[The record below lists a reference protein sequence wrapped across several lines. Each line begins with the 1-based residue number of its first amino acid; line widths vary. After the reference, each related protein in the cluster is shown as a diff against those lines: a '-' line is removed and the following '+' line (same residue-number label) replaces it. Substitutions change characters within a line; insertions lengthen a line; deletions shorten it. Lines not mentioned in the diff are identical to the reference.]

1 MKKFILSAAMILPFA
16 AMAQQGFTINGKI
29 GTLNA
34 PAKAYLIYRTPAGQF
49 ADSTNIVNGAFTF
62 KGQVE
67 MPVSANI
74 RVKHT
79 EPTAVRTPLDVL
91 GFYVENKNIT
101 ISAKDSVK
109 NAVIT
114 GSPVN
119 EDNAK
124 LAGLLKPAVAKMEAL
139 QAEFSAKSD
148 EERKSEGYMETVYAR
163 SNAIEKEMQDLS
175 QTFINSNSNSY
186 VALNAFRSVLGYDI
200 DPTTAEPAF
209 NKFSAELKATPLGKS
224 IQTAIDG
231 AKKSQVG
238 TMATDFTQNDPT
250 GKPIKLSDFKGK
262 YVLVDFWA
270 SWCGPCRRENPNV
283 VKAFNTYK
291 DKNFTVLGVSL
302 DRPDGKE
309 AWTKAIKDDGLTWSH
324 VSDLKYFDN
333 EASKMYGVQ
342 AIPFNFLV
350 DPAGKIVARN
360 LREEALQTK
369 LAELLGANTAAP
381 ASATAPAPAAKA
393 SKAKK
398 AKS

>member
-1 MKKFILSAAMILPFA
+1 MKRFLLSAALLLPVA
-16 AMAQQGFTINGKI
+16 VMAQQGFTITGKVAA
-29 GTLNA
+29 LNA
-34 PAKAYLIYRTPAGQF
+34 PAKAYLIYRTPGGQF

-67 MPVSANI
+67 APVNANI
-74 RVKHT
+74 RVVHAQ
-79 EPTAVRTPLDVL
+79 PTAAKTPLDVL
-91 GFYVENKNIT
+91 GFYIENKAFSIT
-101 ISAKDSVK
+101 AKDSVK

-119 EDNAK
+119 ADNAK
-124 LAGLLKPAVAKMEAL
+124 LTALLKPAVAKMEAL
-139 QAEFSAKSD
+139 QAEYAAKSD
-148 EERKSEGYMETVYAR
+148 EERKSEAYMQTVYAR

-175 QTFINSNSNSY
+175 QSFINTNKNSY

-200 DPTTAEPAF
+200 DPATAEPAF
-209 NKFSAELKATPLGKS
+209 NQFSAEMKATPLGKS

-238 TMATDFTQNDPT
+238 IMAADFTQNDPT

-283 VKAFNTYK
+283 VKAYNTYK

-302 DRPDGKE
+302 DRPDGKD
-309 AWTKAIKDDGLTWSH
+309 AWVKAIKDDGLTWSH

-333 EASKMYGVQ
+333 AASKMYGVQ

-350 DPAGKIVARN
+350 DPTGKIVARN

-369 LAELLGANTAAP
+369 LAELLGGGVNANTAA
-381 ASATAPAPAAKA
+381 
-393 SKAKK
+393 K
-398 AKS
+398 AKSE